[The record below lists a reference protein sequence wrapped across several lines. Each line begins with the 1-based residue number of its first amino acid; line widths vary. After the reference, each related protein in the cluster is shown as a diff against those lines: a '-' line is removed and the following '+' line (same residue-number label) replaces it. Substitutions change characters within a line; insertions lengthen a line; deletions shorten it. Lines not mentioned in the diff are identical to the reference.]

1 MSYCELFDITH
12 HTDDEP
18 WTSCNLSPVTF
29 TILMVYLRRAP
40 ILSFLDFSKS
50 IPVMQGPTGKG
61 KSVKNRELTWMV
73 YLLVKSHRFIS
84 EINQRKAANVSARKG
99 HRSAMRVG

>member
-29 TILMVYLRRAP
+29 TILMVSLRRAP

-84 EINQRKAANVSARKG
+84 EINQRKAADVSAWKG
-99 HRSAMRVG
+99 HGGAVRIG